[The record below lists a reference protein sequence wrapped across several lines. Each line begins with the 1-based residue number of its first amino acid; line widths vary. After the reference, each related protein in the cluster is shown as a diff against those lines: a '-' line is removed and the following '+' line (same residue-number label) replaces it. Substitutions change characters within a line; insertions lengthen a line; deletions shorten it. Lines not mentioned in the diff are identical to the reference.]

1 MASSMT
7 GYGSAIADRSS
18 WSVTWEIRSVNSRYL
33 DLKWKIPPSLFFMQ
47 GKWQK
52 LVRNHASRGRV
63 EIYLDMRILDP
74 AILGMELDRTTAVAM
89 VKELNNLAGELG
101 QIFTPDLN
109 TFFRT
114 QALWKEN
121 NLKIHPDLLQDLENC
136 LNSALED
143 WLASRKAEGLHLSR
157 DLQQK
162 VLELDSLIGEL
173 EGLAAEN
180 TRQRFNDLKSRVG
193 RILAEASMESDEQ
206 RLLQELALMADRLDV
221 SEELTRLRVHLNS
234 ISILLETSGETGRRL
249 DFLLQEAFREIN
261 TCANKCQNPDM
272 SRLAVDFKVRLEK
285 CREQIQNLE

>member
-7 GYGSAIADRSS
+7 GYGSAAADKNS

-47 GKWQK
+47 GKWEK
-52 LVRNHASRGRV
+52 LVRNHAARGRV

-74 AILGMELDRTTAVAM
+74 AIVGMELDRTTAVAM
-89 VKELNNLAGELG
+89 VKELQNLAGELG
-101 QIFTPDLN
+101 QTFTPDLN

-136 LNSALED
+136 LISALED
-143 WLASRKAEGLHLSR
+143 WLASRKAEGQHLSR
-157 DLQQK
+157 DLQQR

-221 SEELTRLRVHLNS
+221 SEELTRLSVHLNS
-234 ISILLETSGETGRRL
+234 ISGLLESSGEKGRRL

-272 SRLAVDFKVRLEK
+272 SRLAVDFKIRLEK